1 MSRHSVVSKVKKDG
15 NECQS
20 HLPPC
25 DSRNQGSITTTAQT
39 AQHAADGSAKQE
51 RRHFRLN
58 HVTRSAWDFVFQL
71 CSCGLVCGICTWP
84 QRQGISTFLLPIPH
98 IQEAIAACSSLKP
111 SYRHWCGWGG
121 RRGPEFLK
129 WFTPFLDA
137 LPFTGWCSNYE
148 IKVISKI
155 VIGRD
160 MEVPELRS
168 ELKRA
173 LINQSYSSPL
183 MWLEDIPEAAIWA
196 ASVPHP
202 NIPFGSLVLLS
213 LPLLPSI

>member
-1 MSRHSVVSKVKKDG
+1 MSHVSREISFFSSATADWFVALVVGHNHKELAAFFCPSLTSKK
-15 NECQS
+15 Q
-20 HLPPC
+20 L
-25 DSRNQGSITTTAQT
+25 QL
-39 AQHAADGSAKQE
+39 AAPWSPVI
-51 RRHFRLN
+51 
-58 HVTRSAWDFVFQL
+58 VTDV
-71 CSCGLVCGICTWP
+71 G
-84 QRQGISTFLLPIPH
+84 
-98 IQEAIAACSSLKP
+98 
-111 SYRHWCGWGG
+111 GG
-121 RRGPEFLK
+121 RKRTRVLEMIYTFPGCFALHRMKLK
-129 WFTPFLDA
+129 VRDH
-137 LPFTGWCSNYE
+137 

-173 LINQSYSSPL
+173 LINQSYSFPL

-196 ASVPHP
+196 QSVPHP

>member
-1 MSRHSVVSKVKKDG
+1 MSHVLSEISFFGSGTAHWFMAFVLG
-15 NECQS
+15 Q
-20 HLPPC
+20 
-25 DSRNQGSITTTAQT
+25 NQKEL
-39 AQHAADGSAKQE
+39 AA
-51 RRHFRLN
+51 F
-58 HVTRSAWDFVFQL
+58 F
-71 CSCGLVCGICTWP
+71 
-84 QRQGISTFLLPIPH
+84 
-98 IQEAIAACSSLKP
+98 CSSFTSRKQLQLAAP
-111 SYRHWCGWGG
+111 WSPVIVTDVGG
-121 RRGPEFLK
+121 GGEEEDLSSW

-137 LPFTGWCSNYE
+137 LPFTGWRPNYE

-160 MEVPELRS
+160 MKVPELRS

-213 LPLLPSI
+213 LPLLPSIESYNSQLCTSCNCGPMYWADWGRGEITMASVVNIL

>member
-1 MSRHSVVSKVKKDG
+1 MSHVPQEISFFSSATADWFVAFVLGHNHKELAAFFCPSVTCRKQLQLAAPRSPVI
-15 NECQS
+15 
-20 HLPPC
+20 
-25 DSRNQGSITTTAQT
+25 IT
-39 AQHAADGSAKQE
+39 DVVE
-51 RRHFRLN
+51 
-58 HVTRSAWDFVFQL
+58 
-71 CSCGLVCGICTWP
+71 
-84 QRQGISTFLLPIPH
+84 
-98 IQEAIAACSSLKP
+98 
-111 SYRHWCGWGG
+111 GG
-121 RRGPEFLK
+121 RGRGPEFLK

-137 LPFTGWCSNYE
+137 LPFTGWRPNYE

-160 MEVPELRS
+160 MEVPELWS

-213 LPLLPSI
+213 LPRLPSIQSYNSQLCTSCNCGSMYWADWGRGEITVASVVNIL

>member
-1 MSRHSVVSKVKKDG
+1 MSHVPHEISFFS
-15 NECQS
+15 S
-20 HLPPC
+20 
-25 DSRNQGSITTTAQT
+25 A
-39 AQHAADGSAKQE
+39 AADWFVAFVLGHNYKELAPFFCPSLTSRKQ
-51 RRHFRLN
+51 LQLAAPWSPVI
-58 HVTRSAWDFVFQL
+58 VTDVD
-71 CSCGLVCGICTWP
+71 G
-84 QRQGISTFLLPIPH
+84 
-98 IQEAIAACSSLKP
+98 
-111 SYRHWCGWGG
+111 GG